1 METYFS
7 PLESALA
14 DLPMPSRQLYILASR
29 KLLGASRD
37 DGFVA
42 AYAAEL
48 LALDAAGEAE
58 RGYVQILEACIE
70 AFGRVSNAARGRERR
85 GPVPA

>member
-14 DLPMPSRQLYILASR
+14 DLPMPSRQLYALASR
-29 KLLGASRD
+29 KLLGVSRD

-70 AFGRVSNAARGRERR
+70 AFGRVSSAARGSARR
-85 GPVPA
+85 LPA

>member
-29 KLLGASRD
+29 KLLGGRD

-48 LALDAAGEAE
+48 LALDAAGKAE
-58 RGYVQILEACIE
+58 RGYVQILETCIE
-70 AFGRVSNAARGRERR
+70 AFGRASGAARGRR